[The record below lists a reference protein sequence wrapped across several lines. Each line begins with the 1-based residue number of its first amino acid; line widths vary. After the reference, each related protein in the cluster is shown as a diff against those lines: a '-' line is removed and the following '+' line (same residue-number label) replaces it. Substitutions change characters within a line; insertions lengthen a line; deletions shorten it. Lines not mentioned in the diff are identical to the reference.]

1 MKKFTFSVML
11 ALATIV
17 ANAEE
22 NAAPTWTANLAT
34 TEQVADLQRGS
45 AMTIDNEGNAIV
57 TGTYTKDIEFANSY
71 LEPIATSAF
80 IAKYDKA
87 GNKKWAAFSSALATI
102 VANANITEK
111 VNFFIC

>member
-34 TEQVADLQRGS
+34 TEQ
-45 AMTIDNEGNAIV
+45 
-57 TGTYTKDIEFANSY
+57 
-71 LEPIATSAF
+71 
-80 IAKYDKA
+80 
-87 GNKKWAAFSSALATI
+87 KK
-102 VANANITEK
+102 
-111 VNFFIC
+111 